1 MDSISA
7 LSVFVQVAK
16 MRSFVAVGRALGVS
30 ASAIGKR
37 IGALEDELGVRL
49 FHRSTRS
56 VTLTVEGK
64 LFLGRC
70 ERILLEVDAAQ
81 VELQSIHQAPKG
93 RLRMSLPLVTEP
105 FLPVIA
111 DFKIAYPEV
120 DLDFEFTDRQVDVI
134 EEGYDAVVRT
144 GDIRDSR
151 LTAKRLGSY
160 KMMLVATPA
169 YLARHGTPRSVP
181 ELMRHPL
188 IQFRFSH
195 TGKIHVLPI
204 PEALKVPDFE
214 MASPIIC
221 NNMDARI
228 CFAMKGLG
236 IAYLPDFAL
245 QSYLDRGELV
255 QVFDMV
261 EETGTFHIMW
271 PSGKHVQPKLRVFI
285 DYLSQHLFPQQK
297 TV

>member
-1 MDSISA
+1 MDSIST

-16 MRSFVAVGRALGVS
+16 VRSFVEVGRTLAVS

-37 IGALEDELGVRL
+37 ISALESEMGVRL

-56 VTLTVEGK
+56 VTLTAEGK
-64 LFLGRC
+64 LFLQRC
-70 ERILLEVDAAQ
+70 ERILAEVDAAHI
-81 VELQSIHQAPKG
+81 ELQSIHQAPKG
-93 RLRMSLPLVTEP
+93 CLRVSLPLVTEP

-111 DFKIAYPEV
+111 DFKLAYPDV

-134 EEGYDAVVRT
+134 DEGYDAVVRT

-151 LTAKRLGSY
+151 LTAKRLGIY

-169 YLARHGTPRSVP
+169 YLAQHGSPQTIS

-195 TGKIHVLPI
+195 TGKVHVLPI
-204 PEALKVPDFE
+204 PEALRVPDFE

-228 CFAMKGLG
+228 SFAMKGLG

-245 QSYLDRGELV
+245 QRYLQRGELV
-255 QVFDMV
+255 QIFDRV

-271 PSGKHVQPKLRVFI
+271 PSGKHIQPKLRVFI
-285 DYLSQHLFPQQK
+285 DYLSAHLFA
-297 TV
+297 